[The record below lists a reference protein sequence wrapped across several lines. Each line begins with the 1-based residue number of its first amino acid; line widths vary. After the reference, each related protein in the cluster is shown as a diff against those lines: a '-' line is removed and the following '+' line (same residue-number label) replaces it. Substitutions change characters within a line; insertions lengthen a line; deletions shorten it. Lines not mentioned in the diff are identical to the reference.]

1 MRARIMRA
9 ASAAARIAT
18 LGVTAAAVTWV
29 HFDRIHCR
37 KLSSTAFRLSVHPA
51 NR

>member
-1 MRARIMRA
+1 MRATIRSA
-9 ASAAARIAT
+9 DSAAARIAT
-18 LGVTAAAVTWV
+18 FGVSAAAVTSL

-37 KLSSTAFRLSVHPA
+37 KLSTTAFRLSVHPA